1 MGLLAKPDKTLLE
14 HIQDCLGVFK
24 SVQHYFN
31 ELAQQLAHNLT
42 LPSERLWQNAFYTVF
57 FHDFGKGTTSFQRRV
72 TSPEDKKPWAYSHAL
87 GSVPFIWNAVRQEPI
102 RWKDESLFFEAL
114 AVAAHH
120 SPLHPNLFYDDYGK
134 GSLQPN
140 YLLHELRALH
150 MQLPTLFVQTLDAP
164 LPTTSNFPP
173 AEALTDPFRIFT
185 EEVQEPTLQALRQ
198 ASRREG
204 ILLRELYAFFK
215 GILHYCDWLGSG
227 ELKMPFALDKIHERV
242 EAGVRVRNPQFTDW
256 YNFQK
261 EAITVSQQSLL
272 LQAPTGQGKTEA
284 ALLRASSEMPRKILY
299 LLPTMVTANKMRRRL
314 QDYFGKDNIGLAH
327 SAASYYLH
335 KELQR
340 TSPEDEREEWSRFY
354 VNEILL
360 AKTFIKPVTVATV
373 DQLLYS
379 FFNWRHWE
387 LITTNA
393 ANALVVVDEIH
404 AYDLYTFGLILSA
417 LQCIAQR
424 GARFVIMSATFPSF
438 LEQKLSEVLGNN
450 VAVVRDQATLQL
462 QRHEIHLRNDT
473 LESGLDEIVRDFRTP
488 KAKKVLVICNT
499 VGRSK
504 EIFEALRKKLTNDEQ
519 EQVVLFHSQFIL
531 RDRAKREEQF
541 EQTAGPLLAV
551 ATQVVEVSLDVDF
564 DVLYTE
570 AAPPDALVQR
580 LGRVNRK
587 GHKGQVPA
595 YIFRET
601 ENSHYIYNKDLIAH
615 GVELIRGRTSRIPE
629 SVWKEIVEQ
638 VYDPKHLP
646 DRVLEDFKE
655 GLEIFATVQ
664 QQLSYLYDLR
674 LSEVGLWAK
683 TRKERHPTVEVI
695 PIRFQKEA
703 EAVEAWQRLEY
714 TVRVPFYSV
723 QGFLRYHPE
732 ESHLFV
738 AEVQYDDKLGV
749 VYERDAREI
758 ESRMI

>member
-24 SVQHYFN
+24 SVQRYFN
-31 ELAQQLAHNLT
+31 PLAQQLAQKLA

-72 TSPEDKKPWAYSHAL
+72 TAPEDKKPWAYSHAL
-87 GSVPFIWNAVRQEPI
+87 ASVPFIWNAVWREPI
-102 RWKDESLFFEAL
+102 RWKSQPVFFEAL

-140 YLLHELRALH
+140 YLLDELQTLH
-150 MQLPTLFVQTLDAP
+150 RQLPTLFVQTLDAP
-164 LPTTSNFPP
+164 LPATSNFPQP
-173 AEALTDPFRIFT
+173 EALSNPFRVL
-185 EEVQEPTLQALRQ
+185 EEQVKEPTFQALRHV
-198 ASRREG
+198 SRREG
-204 ILLRELYAFFK
+204 VMLRELYAFFK

-227 ELKMPFALDKIHERV
+227 ELKMPSTLDKIHERV
-242 EAGVRVRNPQFTDW
+242 EAGVRARNPQFIDW
-256 YNFQK
+256 YDFQK
-261 EAITVSQQSLL
+261 KALFADQQSLL

-284 ALLRASSEMPRKILY
+284 ALLWTSSEMPRKILY
-299 LLPTMVTANKMRRRL
+299 LLPTMVTANRMRQRL

-335 KELQR
+335 KELER
-340 TSPEDEREEWSRFY
+340 ISPEDEREEWSRFY

-360 AKTFIKPVTVATV
+360 SKTFIKPVTVATV

-393 ANALVVVDEIH
+393 AQAVVVLDEIH

-417 LQCIAQR
+417 LQRLAQR

-438 LEQKLSEVLGNN
+438 LEQRLKEVLGNN

-462 QRHEIHLRNDT
+462 KRHEIHLRNDT
-473 LESGLDEIVRDFRTP
+473 LESGLNEIVRDFRTP

-504 EIFEALRKKLTNDEQ
+504 EIFEALRKKLSNDER
-519 EQVVLFHSQFIL
+519 ERVALFHSQFIL
-531 RDRAKREEQF
+531 RDRAKREEQL
-541 EQTAGPLLAV
+541 EQTEGPFLAV

-587 GHKGQVPA
+587 GDKGQVPA

-615 GVELIRGRTSRIPE
+615 GLELIAGKASLITE

-646 DRVLEDFKE
+646 PKVLEDFNE

-664 QQLSYLYDLR
+664 EQLSYLYDLR
-674 LSEVGLWAK
+674 LSEIGLWAK
-683 TRKERHPTVEVI
+683 TRKERYPTVEVV
-695 PIRFQKEA
+695 PIRFQKEI
-703 EAVEAWQRLEY
+703 EAIEPWRRLEY
-714 TVRVPFYSV
+714 TVRVPFYAV
-723 QGFLRYHPE
+723 HGFLRYQPE

-738 AEVQYDDKLGV
+738 AEVQYDDDRGV
-749 VYERDAREI
+749 VYKRDAREI